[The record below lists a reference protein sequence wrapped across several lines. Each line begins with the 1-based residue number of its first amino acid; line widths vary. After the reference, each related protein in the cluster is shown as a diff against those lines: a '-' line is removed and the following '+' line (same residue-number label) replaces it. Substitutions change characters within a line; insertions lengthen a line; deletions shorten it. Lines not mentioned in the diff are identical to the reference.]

1 MPSSPPAHGILPR
14 RDGIVLIA
22 PLTLFLLAMLG
33 LPFAIDVVYAVSHVT
48 FETIRHPQLQGLGNV
63 AAVLRDPAFWQAMG
77 FSLRFALLTA
87 AAQLAIG
94 LALAIF
100 LAPLF
105 AVIPSLMAILMLPMM
120 MAPALVGL
128 MYRLLLQEFVGIV
141 PNTWAAWLGD
151 SPAFLGPG
159 TAFWTLATIEV
170 LQWTPFALLI
180 LYSSYASIPAEIR
193 EAAALDGAGPLK
205 RLAAIDLPWMAPTLA
220 ITFFFRFIDG
230 FRAFDNVYVLTGT
243 GAGGSTTTI
252 SIFIYEAFFRH
263 NDIGVAVAASL
274 ILLALSFAAL
284 TGLMRL
290 AGRRP

>member
-14 RDGIVLIA
+14 RNGLVLIA

-33 LPFAIDVVYAVSHVT
+33 LPFAIDVIYAVSHVT
-48 FETIRHPQLQGLGNV
+48 FETIRHPQVQGFGNFT
-63 AAVLRDPAFWQAMG
+63 AVLKDPAFWQAMG

-87 AAQLAIG
+87 VAQLVIG
-94 LALAIF
+94 LILAIF

-105 AVIPSLMAILMLPMM
+105 AVIPSLMAVLMLPMM

-141 PNTWAAWLGD
+141 PNTWAAWFGD
-151 SPAFLGPG
+151 SPAFLSPG
-159 TAFWTLATIEV
+159 MAFWTLSTVEV

-180 LYSSYASIPAEIR
+180 LYSAYAAIPAEIR
-193 EAAALDGAGPLK
+193 EAAALDGAGPLR
-205 RLAAIDLPWMAPTLA
+205 RLVAIDLPWMAPTLA

-243 GAGGSTTTI
+243 GAGGTTTTI

-274 ILLALSFAAL
+274 ILLALSFAVL
-284 TGLMRL
+284 TSLLRL
-290 AGRRP
+290 AGGRL

>member
-1 MPSSPPAHGILPR
+1 MPSFSPTYGILSR
-14 RDGIVLIA
+14 RDGFVLIA

-33 LPFAIDVVYAVSHVT
+33 LPFAIDVIYAVSRVT
-48 FETIRHPQLQGLGNV
+48 FETIRHPQIEGFGNFT
-63 AAVLRDPAFWQAMG
+63 AVLKDSAFWQAMG
-77 FSLRFALLTA
+77 FSLHFALLTA
-87 AAQLAIG
+87 AAELVIG
-94 LALAIF
+94 LILAIF

-141 PNTWAAWLGD
+141 PNTWAAWFGE
-151 SPAFLGPG
+151 SPAFFSTG
-159 TAFWTLATIEV
+159 TAFWTLATIEI

-180 LYSSYASIPAEIR
+180 LYSAYASIPVEIR
-193 EAAALDGAGPLK
+193 ESAALDGAGPLQ
-205 RLAAIDLPWMAPTLA
+205 RLATIDLPWMAPTLA
-220 ITFFFRFIDG
+220 IAFFFRFIDG

-243 GAGGSTTTI
+243 GPGGTTTTI

-274 ILLALSFAAL
+274 ILLALSFVVL

-290 AGRRP
+290 AGRRS

>member
-1 MPSSPPAHGILPR
+1 MPSSPRAHGILSR

-33 LPFAIDVVYAVSHVT
+33 LPFAIDVIYAVSRVT
-48 FETIRHPQLQGLGNV
+48 FETIRHPQVQGFGNFT
-63 AAVLRDPAFWQAMG
+63 AVLEDPAFWQAMG

-87 AAQLAIG
+87 AAQLVIG
-94 LALAIF
+94 LCLAIF

-105 AVIPSLMAILMLPMM
+105 AVFPSLMAVLMLPMM

-141 PNTWAAWLGD
+141 PNTWAAWFGD
-151 SPAFLGPG
+151 SPAFLSPG
-159 TAFWTLATIEV
+159 AAFWTLATIEV

-180 LYSSYASIPAEIR
+180 LYSAYASIPVEIR
-193 EAAALDGAGPLK
+193 EAAALDGAGPLR
-205 RLAAIDLPWMAPTLA
+205 RLAVIDLPWMAPTIA

-243 GAGGSTTTI
+243 GAGGTTTTI

-274 ILLALSFAAL
+274 ILLALSFAVLA
-284 TGLMRL
+284 GLMRL
-290 AGRRP
+290 AGRRS